1 MAVEKPVTE
10 KLDKMQIKVAD
21 AEQRRTQLE
30 VDLQNIKN
38 KIIDYNKTIKKLEA
52 DANATIGAITV
63 LTELIQGATSG
74 NTESDEG

>member
-1 MAVEKPVTE
+1 MAEKPVTE
-10 KLDKMQIKVAD
+10 KLEKMQIKVAD

-38 KIIDYNKTIKKLEA
+38 KIVDYNKTIKKLEA
-52 DANATIGAITV
+52 AANATIGAITV

>member
-10 KLDKMQIKVAD
+10 KLDKMQIKVTD

-38 KIIDYNKTIKKLEA
+38 KIIDYNKTIKKFLP
-52 DANATIGAITV
+52 II
-63 LTELIQGATSG
+63 
-74 NTESDEG
+74 

>member
-1 MAVEKPVTE
+1 MKTSYR

-52 DANATIGAITV
+52 DANATIV
-63 LTELIQGATSG
+63 LLPFLQ
-74 NTESDEG
+74 N

>member
-38 KIIDYNKTIKKLEA
+38 KIIDYNKTITKLEA